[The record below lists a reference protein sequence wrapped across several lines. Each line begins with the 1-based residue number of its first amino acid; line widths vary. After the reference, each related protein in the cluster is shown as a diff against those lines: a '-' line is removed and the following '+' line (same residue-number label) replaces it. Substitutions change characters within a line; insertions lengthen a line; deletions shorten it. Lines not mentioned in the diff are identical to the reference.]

1 MPFVTLRISSIKEL
15 PSAQQQMY
23 ELVVSNVSIEASGEP
38 SNESGN
44 KCIQTTDCK
53 SISFPIHTPN
63 DSQTNDSSD
72 LLGFIA
78 KALKLSSNKLIVR
91 RWKRGACW
99 WNCNMNNEKLVSFA
113 RGCSCVPA
121 DVTYPEEDCL
131 TTLKMAKAEV
141 DGYRLSRL
149 ALKDSHVQ
157 IAEVLYFS
165 HDERCPTSFNLASSS
180 NYENG
185 ENGTNDFIEPW
196 AVLSYFDH
204 CNNYDPDMPF
214 NPPSEAT
221 NSDPTLIRDLD
232 QKPCYHYPTTMIKTR
247 HEFGFDEPHPRHGRV
262 PINESLDYVKLI
274 LRDVVYP
281 LHSYFFLNDMDGL
294 ERQLTSLSWVDP
306 TKNSTAQPF
315 QYLDMVSIYSCVLN
329 RVSNSTNCNFKDEK
343 TTAMLDMLNKCVTM
357 LQDEWDHLSSCAL
370 PAVLC
375 HMDLQ
380 PQNLAFLHS
389 HNHHDTINCYATHNP
404 DLCHVAAVM
413 DWEEACY
420 ADPRFELILLCRKV
434 LANRVQAEI
443 IWQSYSDKIQ
453 SLRHELMTKHCRHL
467 DWMVGPIEPWL
478 KLECV
483 HSLITLFIQFLD
495 RFGGGRSPWETK
507 TDLLCKIDRERQ
519 RLVTMGWSFCD
530 LI

>member
-1 MPFVTLRISSIKEL
+1 MPVVTLKISSIKEL

-23 ELVVSNVSIEASGEP
+23 ELAVSNVSIEASGEP
-38 SNESGN
+38 SVESGC
-44 KCIQTTDCK
+44 KYIKTRDCI
-53 SISFPIHTPN
+53 SISFPASAPSASETN
-63 DSQTNDSSD
+63 NSQA
-72 LLGFIA
+72 LLMSFI
-78 KALKLSSNKLIVR
+78 KALERSSNKLIIR

-99 WNCNMNNEKLVSFA
+99 WNCNINNEKLISFA
-113 RGCSCVPA
+113 RGCSCVHS
-121 DVTYPEEDCL
+121 DVTHPPEEDHL

-149 ALKDSHVQ
+149 ALKDSDSHVQ

-165 HDERCPTSFNLASSS
+165 HDERCPTALNIASSS
-180 NYENG
+180 SSYENG
-185 ENGTNDFIEPW
+185 ERKDRNDFIEPW
-196 AVLSYFDH
+196 AVLSYYSDS
-204 CNNYDPDMPF
+204 D
-214 NPPSEAT
+214 AT
-221 NSDPTLIRDLD
+221 VIRDLN

-247 HEFGFDEPHPRHGRV
+247 YEFGFDEPHPRHGRV

-274 LRDVVYP
+274 LRDFVYP
-281 LHSYFFLNDMDGL
+281 LQSYFFLNDMDGL
-294 ERQLTSLSWVDP
+294 ERELTSLSWVDS
-306 TKNSTAQPF
+306 TNSTTQPF
-315 QYLDMVSIYSCVLN
+315 QYLDMVSLYSSALN
-329 RVSNSTNCNFKDEK
+329 SIRNSTNFNSKDEK
-343 TTAMLDMLNKCVTM
+343 TTSMLDMLKKCVTM
-357 LQDEWDHLSSCAL
+357 LQDEWDQLSSSAL

-380 PQNLAFLHS
+380 PQNLAFS
-389 HNHHDTINCYATHNP
+389 HANKQHDTTNGCTTHDP
-404 DLCHVAAVM
+404 DACHVAAVM

-453 SLRHELMTKHCRHL
+453 SWRYELMTKHRRHV

-483 HSLITLFIQFLD
+483 HSLCTLFFQFLD

-519 RLVTMGWSFCD
+519 RLVTMGWTFCD
-530 LI
+530 LS